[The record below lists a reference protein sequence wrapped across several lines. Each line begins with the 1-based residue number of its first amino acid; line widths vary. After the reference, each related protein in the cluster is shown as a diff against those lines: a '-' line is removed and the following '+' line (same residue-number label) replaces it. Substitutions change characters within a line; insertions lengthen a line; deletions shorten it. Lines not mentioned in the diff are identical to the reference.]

1 METRG
6 EERIQG
12 DEIQRMNGCILA
24 GGKNSRMNYRIKALL
39 KYRGETF
46 LERALKVLEELDR
59 FIVTNNREVSEGVE
73 IPAYSDIVKDIGPM
87 GGVYTALKVSSSE
100 SCMVIGCDMP
110 FVTRELI
117 GKIISYKG
125 YDVVVPR
132 IEGQVELLCAMYSK
146 RCIPVIEDLIEKKK
160 YKLTLILERV
170 RVKYV
175 DLSRDELDYFVNIN
189 TPEDYEKII

>member
-1 METRG
+1 
-6 EERIQG
+6 
-12 DEIQRMNGCILA
+12 MNGCILA
-24 GGKNSRMNYRIKALL
+24 GGKNSRMNYKIKALL

-46 LERALKVLEELDR
+46 LERSLKVLQGLDK
-59 FIVTNNREVSEGVE
+59 FIITNNRELSEGVD

-100 SCMVIGCDMP
+100 RCMVVGCDMP

-117 GKIISYKG
+117 EKIISYKG

-132 IEGQVELLCAMYSK
+132 IEGRVELLCAMYSK
-146 RCIPVIEDLIEKKK
+146 GCIPVIEDLIEKKQ

-170 RVKYV
+170 GVKYL
-175 DLSRDELDYFVNIN
+175 DLSRDELEYFVNIN
-189 TPEDYEKII
+189 TPEDYEKLVK